1 MEFNWLGFEE
11 GVFAVHCATKEDVDD
26 FLNECE
32 KREYHV
38 LESMKKGGRH
48 FYYYGKDM
56 CYAYDDFAGVC
67 YSPKDYYLEM
77 GYEVV
82 KWQKEEQPK
91 TIRSVLENIQEGETY
106 QAVGDRYISCKD
118 GKITIGTDSHS
129 VTFLQNEYFRKV
141 KEVGL
146 ATAIEYMKQGG
157 RATCLLNGCE
167 YKIVDGKIKGVIL
180 NGDIALTLKQIESK
194 WLIEE

>member
-11 GVFAVHCATKEDVDD
+11 GVFAVHCATKEDADD

-32 KREYHV
+32 KREYRV
-38 LESMKKGGRH
+38 LESMRKGGRD

-56 CYAYDDFAGVC
+56 CYIYDDFAGVC
-67 YSPKDYYLEM
+67 YSPKGYYEGM

-91 TIRSVLENIQEGETY
+91 TIANVSQNIKEGEIY
-106 QAVGDRYISCKD
+106 QAVGDRYIKCEN
-118 GKITIGTDSHS
+118 GKITIETDSHG
-129 VTFLQNEYFRKV
+129 VTFLQNEYFRKM
-141 KEVGL
+141 KEVDF

-157 RATCLLNGCE
+157 RATCLSNGCD
-167 YKIVDGKIKGVIL
+167 YKIVDGKIKGAIL
-180 NGDIALTLKQIESK
+180 NVDIALTLKQIESK

>member
-1 MEFNWLGFEE
+1 MNFNWQEFMNGGL
-11 GVFAVHCATKEDVDD
+11 AVHCGSKELAED
-26 FLNECE
+26 FLNECRQRDIKVGNNVKVGGDWCYRFVYGE
-32 KREYHV
+32 VLFNNIAYYKEY
-38 LESMKKGGRH
+38 
-48 FYYYGKDM
+48 
-56 CYAYDDFAGVC
+56 
-67 YSPKDYYLEM
+67 DYEIV
-77 GYEVV
+77 EWS
-82 KWQKEEQPK
+82 KQEQPK
-91 TIRSVLENIQEGETY
+91 TIRNVLENIQEGETY

-141 KEVGL
+141 KEVDL
-146 ATAIEYMKQGG
+146 ATAIKYMKQGG
-157 RATCLLNGCE
+157 RATCLSNGCE